1 MKMLLCTIDKEN
13 ASILAHKLLKEK
25 VAACANL
32 INIGKSVYEW
42 EGEICEDP
50 EVLMIIKTSD
60 EAAERC
66 FDFIKREHPYD
77 VPEIVLLNPIK
88 VLDSYEDWVNQQTR

>member
-1 MKMLLCTIDKEN
+1 MKILLCTIDKAN
-13 ASILAHKLLKEK
+13 ASILSHKLLQNK

-32 INIGKSVYEW
+32 LDIGKSVYEW

-60 EAAERC
+60 ASADRC
-66 FDFIKREHPYD
+66 FDFIKKEHPYD
-77 VPEIVLLNPIK
+77 VPEIVLLDPIR
-88 VLDSYEDWVNQQTR
+88 VLDSYADWVNQQTR